1 MESKWRVIAS
11 SFVTALSCTR
21 TGLWPQIVSS
31 TLPRHAAWL
40 DSTAVDEFTV
50 KKDEL
55 ERPPP
60 VLERQRK
67 PLPQGYRQGII
78 TAITVLLGFTLGFFR
93 FWGFES
99 PGHWTLR
106 SFIPA
111 TTLVT
116 AVVLQIIALFRALNV
131 ADDDEHEYRKT
142 VKWFIASAVILLV
155 GMILA
160 LVEFYDVISSD

>member
-1 MESKWRVIAS
+1 M
-11 SFVTALSCTR
+11 
-21 TGLWPQIVSS
+21 
-31 TLPRHAAWL
+31 
-40 DSTAVDEFTV
+40 
-50 KKDEL
+50 DEL
-55 ERPPP
+55 TDKKNEPVNQPPP
-60 VLERQRK
+60 VVEQPRK

-111 TTLVT
+111 TTLVI
-116 AVVLQIIALFRALNV
+116 AVMLEIIALFRALNV

-142 VKWFIASAVILLV
+142 VKWFIASAMVLLV

-160 LVEFYDVISSD
+160 LVEFYGVIYTE

>member
-1 MESKWRVIAS
+1 MAR
-11 SFVTALSCTR
+11 LN
-21 TGLWPQIVSS
+21 LM
-31 TLPRHAAWL
+31 
-40 DSTAVDEFTV
+40 
-50 KKDEL
+50 DEL
-55 ERPPP
+55 PDKKNELENPPPSIAERP
-60 VLERQRK
+60 RK
-67 PLPQGYRQGII
+67 SLPQGYRQGII

-116 AVVLQIIALFRALNV
+116 AVVLQIIALFRALDV

-142 VKWFIASAVILLV
+142 VKWFIASAVVLLA
-155 GMILA
+155 GMLLA
-160 LVEFYDVISSD
+160 LVEFYDVISND

>member
-1 MESKWRVIAS
+1 
-11 SFVTALSCTR
+11 
-21 TGLWPQIVSS
+21 
-31 TLPRHAAWL
+31 
-40 DSTAVDEFTV
+40 VDELTD
-50 KKDEL
+50 KKDEPASL
-55 ERPPP
+55 SPTVAERP
-60 VLERQRK
+60 RK

-106 SFIPA
+106 SFVPA
-111 TTLVT
+111 TTLVV

-142 VKWFIASAVILLV
+142 VKWFIASAVILLA
-155 GMILA
+155 GMLLA
-160 LVEFYDVISSD
+160 LVEFYDVISGL

>member
-1 MESKWRVIAS
+1 MARNEPVPSFPAFRGGAPPSSSLPRPMASLNFSAMEKAS
-11 SFVTALSCTR
+11 NRENEPEALSSAIAGR
-21 TGLWPQIVSS
+21 
-31 TLPRHAAWL
+31 PR
-40 DSTAVDEFTV
+40 
-50 KKDEL
+50 
-55 ERPPP
+55 
-60 VLERQRK
+60 Q

-111 TTLVT
+111 TTLAV

-142 VKWFIASAVILLV
+142 VKWFIASAVVLLV

-160 LVEFYDVISSD
+160 LIEYYDGV